1 MVSSSKKIQQ
11 TGVEWQLFEWRCAC
25 GVTFRCFGSPLP
37 GSRYSEQIVYKAN
50 LYQNFVSGYRFLY
63 SPQAVAIASPAR
75 ASSFTGPASVRLAVL
90 PPDSRSPFMAQ
101 PSTTYK
107 FELNLTDLD
116 RGVYESVKQTIARH
130 PSETEERMTVRL
142 LAYAFWYNEQ
152 LSFGRGLSDVDE
164 PALWEKSLDDRVLH
178 WIEVGQPDAD
188 RLTWCS
194 RRTERTSLLAYG
206 SLRVWEGKV
215 IPAIKNLK
223 NVNIAA
229 VPQDVLEVLAK
240 DMPRV
245 IKWDVMI
252 SEGTVFV
259 TDDRGQHE
267 VQLQWLAGERG

>member
-1 MVSSSKKIQQ
+1 
-11 TGVEWQLFEWRCAC
+11 
-25 GVTFRCFGSPLP
+25 
-37 GSRYSEQIVYKAN
+37 
-50 LYQNFVSGYRFLY
+50 
-63 SPQAVAIASPAR
+63 
-75 ASSFTGPASVRLAVL
+75 
-90 PPDSRSPFMAQ
+90 MAQ

-116 RGVYESVKQTIARH
+116 RSVYESVKQTIARH

-142 LAYAFWYNEQ
+142 LAYALWYNEH

-215 IPAIKNLK
+215 VPVANNLK
-223 NVNIAA
+223 NVHIAA
-229 VPQDVLEVLAK
+229 VPQDVLETLAK

-252 SEGTVFV
+252 SEGTIFV

-267 VQLQWLAGERG
+267 VQLQWLVGERG